1 MDYYEAVIV
10 GGGPAGLM
18 AATKAAGNGAQVL
31 LLEKASDFGVKV
43 CAGGMT
49 KQALIDSEMSASPD
63 FIENE
68 ISGAYVHGPGVRK
81 KIVIDANLIGWGEGY
96 IIDKPSFLR
105 RMAEVAA
112 SNGAEIK
119 LDSTV
124 IGVTRRDNMM
134 LVTVVGEEGTSQIGC
149 KILLGCDGFASV
161 VAKSFSLTDRVEMA
175 SCFQY
180 TLSNCDFDD
189 EHLIEIY
196 LGRSIAPLGYLWIFP
211 RGKGI
216 ANVGVGV
223 RGANAKEML
232 DEFIKTDKRLRDSDV
247 LKVGS
252 APVVISGQIRNVVLD
267 NLMICGESAGQVIP
281 LTCAGIH
288 TALIAGKTAGE
299 VCAKAIE
306 ENDLSGNRLSEYAE
320 KYNLAYGRQIEYSRK
335 VAEIYKRLDD
345 NDLNRLMEIL
355 GAKDLVNLASGVDV
369 GRIVEMLLK
378 HPVFSL
384 KVGSLLFKEAS

>member
-1 MDYYEAVIV
+1 LDYYDAVIV

-18 AATKAAGNGAQVL
+18 AAKKAAGDGAQVL

-43 CAGGMT
+43 CAGGIT
-49 KQALIDSEMSASPD
+49 KQALIDSEISASPD

-68 ISGAYVHGPGVRK
+68 ISGAYVHGPDVRK

-105 RMAEVAA
+105 RMAQVAT
-112 SNGAEIK
+112 SKGVEIK

-124 IGVTRRDNMM
+124 TLVTRDNEM
-134 LVTVVGEEGTSQIGC
+134 LVTVEEGEGTSQIAC

-161 VAKSFSLTDRVEMA
+161 VAKSFSLTDRIEMI

-180 TLSNCDFDD
+180 TLSDCDLED

-216 ANVGVGV
+216 ANVGVCM

-232 DEFIKTDKRLRDSDV
+232 DEFIKTDKRLKDSDV

-252 APVVISGQIRNVVLD
+252 APIVISGQIRNVVSD

-288 TALIAGKTAGE
+288 TALIAGKIAGE
-299 VCAKAIE
+299 VCAEAIE

-355 GAKDLVNLASGVDV
+355 GAKDLANLASGVDV

-384 KVGSLLFKEAS
+384 KVSSLLFKEVS